1 MMFPK
6 CCECEQERYE
16 LNGVCDDCLRR
27 MHKLQLDRAKAKRKL
42 SQKVWAVID
51 AKYGVVGLY
60 ANKRLATEACDEG
73 IGLDSGYVG
82 TVRSMTV
89 RKSIK
94 A

>member
-1 MMFPK
+1 MK
-6 CCECEQERYE
+6 VIDDDGAELLRCEY
-16 LNGVCDDCLRR
+16 CD
-27 MHKLQLDRAKAKRKL
+27 KRKL